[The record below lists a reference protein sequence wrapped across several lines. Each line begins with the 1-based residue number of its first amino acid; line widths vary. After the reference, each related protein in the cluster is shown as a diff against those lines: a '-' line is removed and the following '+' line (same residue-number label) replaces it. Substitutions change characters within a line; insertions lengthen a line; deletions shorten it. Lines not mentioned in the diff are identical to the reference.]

1 MSPNRPQVEVQG
13 VHVLDLASIGSLQ
26 HPKLTHGK
34 KLRTVE
40 ELSGK
45 ARHGGTMMDYA
56 IGSPVNFFLFGFR
69 RQILSTSYLDHISF
83 V

>member
-1 MSPNRPQVEVQG
+1 M
-13 VHVLDLASIGSLQ
+13 
-26 HPKLTHGK
+26 GK

-45 ARHGGTMMDYA
+45 AGHGGTMMDYA

-69 RQILSTSYLDHISF
+69 RQILSTSYIFILGPYFLRMKCECKHGPKRTQP
-83 V
+83 